1 MAFSTEEQK
10 RRWPPGILSGGQI
23 GTYSLSEPQAGS
35 EFGAGQCGKAGGHRR
50 RDGGHRQGE
59 EMSASGCASK
69 CVASS
74 ASRSVIWRLSP
85 TMMPTAARVVAA
97 NAAVTGAGAVSCSA
111 RCAAPPRSPEHGRRY
126 GQRDSLAR
134 ATALGTLS
142 VGTSACAF
150 GQPLQ
155 QSEQLQVGD
164 VLDDDVVRDV
174 WNVFVGADFRLLHRG
189 AEPFC
194 RRQGAAPRLVGLIV
208 EVQQG
213 QN

>member
-59 EMSASGCASK
+59 EMSTSGCASK

-97 NAAVTGAGAVSCSA
+97 NAAVTGAGAVSCRRGAQRRRDLLRTGVDMDSA
-111 RCAAPPRSPEHGRRY
+111 TRSPAPPR
-126 GQRDSLAR
+126 
-134 ATALGTLS
+134 
-142 VGTSACAF
+142 
-150 GQPLQ
+150 
-155 QSEQLQVGD
+155 
-164 VLDDDVVRDV
+164 
-174 WNVFVGADFRLLHRG
+174 
-189 AEPFC
+189 
-194 RRQGAAPRLVGLIV
+194 
-208 EVQQG
+208 
-213 QN
+213 